1 MREHRLTEIDM
12 KSNYVIVNHD
22 YELLMKI
29 LKTISSILYKITKR
43 CGSANQD
50 HNARPRRDC
59 GLFYYR
65 KIRNMGFYICS
76 NILKGKIS

>member
-29 LKTISSILYKITKR
+29 LKTISSISL
-43 CGSANQD
+43 
-50 HNARPRRDC
+50 
-59 GLFYYR
+59 
-65 KIRNMGFYICS
+65 
-76 NILKGKIS
+76 